1 MISNVLVAWVDVF
14 FFQIGEK
21 FSDSSVTGNEE
32 PEFESF
38 PKKRW
43 NGWIRRVPTAGT
55 K

>member
-1 MISNVLVAWVDVF
+1 MILNVVVAWVDIF

-21 FSDSSVTGNEE
+21 IADSSVTGNEE

-38 PKKRW
+38 PKEGR
-43 NGWIRRVPTAGT
+43 NGWIRGVPAAGA